1 MNIIQFVVLCTEKN
15 AAIKLNQSLRSAQ
28 NKTYSIQQYSG
39 TLLSETLASNNTS
52 VQIWC
57 KTNCNNKP
65 KKTRINETILG
76 GKVVRVYW
84 F

>member
-1 MNIIQFVVLCTEKN
+1 MNIIQFVVLRQKKD

-39 TLLSETLASNNTS
+39 TFLSGTLAPNITS
-52 VQIWC
+52 VQIWR

-65 KKTRINETILG
+65 KKTQINETILG
-76 GKVVRVYW
+76 GKVVHVYW